1 MRVMCAPVALLSR
14 ATCAFGTTPP
24 EGSLTEPRSDV
35 SAVWPRSV
43 SATTR
48 IKPNDESFQF
58 FIGDLLQTDLR
69 KVTYGA
75 DCPRKGTNVSARFSW
90 KNKERRRNRREC
102 VVRTQEVIPCGV
114 HRNRPAPRPASTS
127 RPFTTVLPCCNNL
140 TI

>member
-1 MRVMCAPVALLSR
+1 MVPLTCYCPGGICRKLYSPLESVIRVMCAPVALLSR

-69 KVTYGA
+69 KVTDGA
-75 DCPRKGTNVSARFSW
+75 DCPRKET
-90 KNKERRRNRREC
+90 
-102 VVRTQEVIPCGV
+102 
-114 HRNRPAPRPASTS
+114 
-127 RPFTTVLPCCNNL
+127 
-140 TI
+140 